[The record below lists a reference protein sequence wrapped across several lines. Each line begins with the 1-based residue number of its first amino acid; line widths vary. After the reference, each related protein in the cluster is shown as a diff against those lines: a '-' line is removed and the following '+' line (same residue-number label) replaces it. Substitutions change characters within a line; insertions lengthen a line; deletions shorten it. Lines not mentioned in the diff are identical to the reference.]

1 MRSVPS
7 RLRSDWTTWAVM
19 AAVLLLIVLVALALF
34 TFG

>member
-7 RLRSDWTTWAVM
+7 RLRSDWITWAVM